1 MFIRSKRKWSAITM
15 FRSDMKSPVSSVGS
29 EDEGSSSK
37 GKNSNPFE
45 TIDDE

>member
-1 MFIRSKRKWSAITM
+1 
-15 FRSDMKSPVSSVGS
+15 MKSPVSSVAS

>member
-1 MFIRSKRKWSAITM
+1 
-15 FRSDMKSPVSSVGS
+15 MKSPVSSVGS
-29 EDEGSSSK
+29 EDEGSKDSK

>member
-1 MFIRSKRKWSAITM
+1 
-15 FRSDMKSPVSSVGS
+15 MKSPVSSMAS
-29 EDEGSSSK
+29 EDEAGSSK

>member
-1 MFIRSKRKWSAITM
+1 
-15 FRSDMKSPVSSVGS
+15 MKSPVSSMAS
-29 EDEGSSSK
+29 EDEGSGSK